1 MSAHNNTSWHN
12 WLAVSVLGVAS
23 FTVVATEL
31 APIGMLS
38 SIAHDMGRNT
48 GTTGLVVTLYAWL
61 GAIAALMSIMTI
73 SHLPRKP
80 LLIGL
85 MLLLGV
91 CNGISAISHSFEML
105 LTARLIGA
113 IAHGAFW
120 AMIGTMGAQLV
131 STNNIGRATAIIFGG
146 VSMASVFGVPL
157 INWISSHSS
166 WRLSFS
172 FLAIISIVTAIT
184 LALSLPQVSGT
195 TRLGINQFYSVLKN
209 TRLRKVYLIAACA
222 IVAHFAAF
230 TYIEVLLSSASALP
244 SSWIVICLFTFGIA
258 GICGNFVCGIFIDS
272 HLKKVLSL
280 GLMLIA
286 LCLGLMNA
294 AIDTNLAIILLLV
307 SGWGFGVAILFVA
320 VQAWILRLAGSDA
333 LPASAIYASIFNGA
347 VGFGAILGAGLLNT
361 WGIKTLYLT
370 AAFVTLFSLALVLI
384 AKNSSTK
391 YVVTE

>member
-1 MSAHNNTSWHN
+1 MSIQRNSNRKN
-12 WLAVSVLGVAS
+12 WIAVFVLGVAS

-38 SIAHDMGRNT
+38 SIAHDMGENT

-61 GAIAALMSIMTI
+61 GAIAALISIMTI
-73 SHLPRKP
+73 SHLPRKA
-80 LLIGL
+80 LLINL
-85 MLLLGV
+85 MILLGV

-131 STNNIGRATAIIFGG
+131 SSSNIGRATAIIFGG

-166 WRLSFS
+166 WRLSFT
-172 FLAIISIVTAIT
+172 FLATISFATAIT
-184 LALSLPQVSGT
+184 LALSLPKVSGT

-209 TRLRKVYLIAACA
+209 RKLIKIYLIAACA
-222 IVAHFAAF
+222 IIAHFTAF

-244 SSWIVICLFTFGIA
+244 DGWIVICLFTFGIA
-258 GICGNFVCGIFIDS
+258 GILGNFICGLFIDNY
-272 HLKKVLSL
+272 LKTVLSL
-280 GLMLIA
+280 GLLLIA
-286 LCLGLMNA
+286 ISLGLMSSAKN
-294 AIDTNLAIILLLV
+294 TNLTSILLLV

-320 VQAWILRLAGSDA
+320 LQAWILRLARSDA
-333 LPASAIYASIFNGA
+333 LTASAIYASIFNGA
-347 VGFGAILGAGLLNT
+347 VGFGAILGAGLLNA
-361 WGIKTLYLT
+361 WGIKILYLT
-370 AAFVTLFSLALVLI
+370 AAFVILFSLSLVLI
-384 AKNSSTK
+384 VKNSLDECLG
-391 YVVTE
+391 TE